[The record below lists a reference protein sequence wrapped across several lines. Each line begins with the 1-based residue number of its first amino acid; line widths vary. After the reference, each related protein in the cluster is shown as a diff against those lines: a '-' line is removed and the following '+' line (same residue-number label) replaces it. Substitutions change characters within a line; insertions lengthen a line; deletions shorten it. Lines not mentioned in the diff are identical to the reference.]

1 MESAE
6 IRFLDELR
14 GQILVAAREGR
25 DREGYAM
32 TNAGPSRESV
42 EWFRDHDVAA
52 VATDNPT
59 FEYVDFE
66 LGRRDV
72 LSAGWPEMTAIVGEL
87 TGDAPGAH
95 DG

>member
-1 MESAE
+1 VTP
-6 IRFLDELR
+6 
-14 GQILVAAREGR
+14 G
-25 DREGYAM
+25 
-32 TNAGPSRESV
+32 
-42 EWFRDHDVAA
+42 
-52 VATDNPT
+52 

-72 LSAGWPEMTAIVGEL
+72 LSAGWPEMAAIVAEL